1 MGKRLTL
8 GPRHSLVSS
17 RGELQTN
24 KNVWLKLYIVDT
36 ETRAIP
42 CRPFDLYVDGSLP
55 INNESLKTPIG
66 GDYIAVI

>member
-1 MGKRLTL
+1 MVKRLTL

-17 RGELQTN
+17 RGEGTN
-24 KNVWLKLYIVDT
+24 YQKGVVEVIVDT

-66 GDYIAVI
+66 V